1 MSSDYL
7 ARPPHR
13 LPFGAGGT
21 FFLNFKFYR
30 TMLKKLFIPLS
41 IVGLLAVGCN
51 KSTQSTASSAKK
63 EMSEDEAFKI
73 FKAKQSDGKT
83 FGATVTPAGAISYDA
98 MLDKMAKADKMDN
111 VKVEGKVEAVCKA
124 KGCWMNIASDK
135 GAAPMF
141 VKFKDYAFFMPKDLA
156 GKKVIMLGN
165 AFKEKTSVEDLRH
178 FAQDEGK
185 SKEDIAKITKPKEE
199 MKFMASGVIILD

>member
-1 MSSDYL
+1 
-7 ARPPHR
+7 
-13 LPFGAGGT
+13 
-21 FFLNFKFYR
+21 
-30 TMLKKLFIPLS
+30 MLKKLFIPLS
-41 IVGLLAVGCN
+41 IVALFAIGCN
-51 KSTQSTASSAKK
+51 TATQSTASAAKK

-73 FKAKQSDGKT
+73 FKAKQTDGKT
-83 FGATVTPAGAISYDA
+83 FGEKVTPKGAISYDA
-98 MLDKMAKADKMDN
+98 MLTKMAASDKLEN
-111 VKVEGKVEAVCKA
+111 VKVEGTVEAVCKA
-124 KGCWMNIASDK
+124 KGCWMNISSEK

-165 AFKEKTSVEDLRH
+165 AFKEVTPVEDLRH

-185 SKEDIAKITKPKEE
+185 SKEEIAKITKPKEE

>member
-1 MSSDYL
+1 
-7 ARPPHR
+7 
-13 LPFGAGGT
+13 
-21 FFLNFKFYR
+21 
-30 TMLKKLFIPLS
+30 MLKKLFLPLS
-41 IVGLLAVGCN
+41 IIAIFAMGCN
-51 KSTQSTASSAKK
+51 KSTQSTANSAKK
-63 EMSEDEAFKI
+63 EMSEDEAYKI

-83 FGATVTPAGAISYDA
+83 FGATVTPTGAITYDA
-98 MLDKMAKADKMDN
+98 MLDKMAKAEKLDN
-111 VKVEGKVEAVCKA
+111 VKIEGKVEAVCKA
-124 KGCWMNIASDK
+124 KGCWMNIASEK

-165 AFKEKTSVEDLRH
+165 AFKERTSVEDLRH